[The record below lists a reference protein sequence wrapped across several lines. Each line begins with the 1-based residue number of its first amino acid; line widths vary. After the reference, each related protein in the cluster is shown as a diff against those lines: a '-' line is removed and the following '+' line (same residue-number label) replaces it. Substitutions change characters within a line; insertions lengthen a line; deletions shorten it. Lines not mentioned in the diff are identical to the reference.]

1 MLNFRNRQ
9 LITEPLPLPWH
20 VDCSYNVAQNIPIGD
35 NFKSQYR
42 MILKV
47 AVYFYCINRR
57 LALAT
62 LFSHIVQHR

>member
-9 LITEPLPLPWH
+9 LITEPLPIPWH

-42 MILKV
+42 IR
-47 AVYFYCINRR
+47 F
-57 LALAT
+57 
-62 LFSHIVQHR
+62 

>member
-9 LITEPLPLPWH
+9 LIPEPLPHPWH

-42 MILKV
+42 IRFWKSQ
-47 AVYFYCINRR
+47 FI
-57 LALAT
+57 
-62 LFSHIVQHR
+62 FIV